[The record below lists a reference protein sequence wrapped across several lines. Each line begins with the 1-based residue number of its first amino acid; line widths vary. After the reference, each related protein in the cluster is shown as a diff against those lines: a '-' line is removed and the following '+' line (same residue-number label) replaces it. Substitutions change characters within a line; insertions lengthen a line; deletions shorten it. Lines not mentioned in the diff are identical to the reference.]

1 MPVRLTFKEFE
12 EKANIEHNNIYSYP
26 GKVYTNNRTKIPIKC
41 EKHGIFEQTPNSHLN
56 GNGCPKCYMERVG
69 STMKLGLNNF
79 IDRSNRIHN
88 QYYNYDE
95 VIYINNATNVII
107 KCNLHGKFQQTPST
121 HLSGGGCPECNKEK
135 LRLKFSSNID
145 KFIQKAKEIHGDV
158 YNYDDFVYVNT
169 HKKGIINCIK
179 HGKFLQTASKHLSGQ
194 GCPICKSSKGEVL
207 IRSILVKNKIN
218 FEMQYVIPGAVQR
231 FRYDFYLPDYNLFIE
246 FHGVQHFK
254 SIDFFGGTEGLKET
268 KRRDSMKLSLSNLA
282 NIPIIYLDYIHL
294 KKLSKQQFEELLL
307 RLLIRGK
314 GYARK

>member
-1 MPVRLTFKEFE
+1 MPVRLTFEEFE
-12 EKANIEHNNIYSYP
+12 EKANIEHNSIYSYP

-79 IDRSNRIHN
+79 IDKSNRIHN

-95 VIYINNATNVII
+95 VIYINNSTNVII
-107 KCNLHGKFQQTPST
+107 KCNLHGKFQQTPAT
-121 HLSGGGCPECNKEK
+121 HLRGSGCPECNKEK
-135 LRLKFSSNID
+135 LRLKFRSNID

-158 YNYDDFVYVNT
+158 YNYDDFVYVNSY
-169 HKKGIINCIK
+169 KKGIINCIK
-179 HGKFLQTASKHLSGQ
+179 HGKFLQAAKFHLSGN
-194 GCPICKSSKGEVL
+194 GCPVCKSSKGEIL

-282 NIPIIYLDYIHL
+282 NIPIIYLDYKHL
-294 KKLSKQQFEELLL
+294 KKLSKKQFEELLL

-314 GYARK
+314 SYVRK